1 MKATGIVRKVDELGR
16 IVLPIELRR
25 TLDIMEKDSIE
36 LFLDGKLIVLR
47 KYELSCTFCGEK
59 KNLFPFRGKSLC
71 QSCVRT
77 IARETGEYPD

>member
-36 LFLDGKLIVLR
+36 VFLDGKLIVLR
-47 KYELSCTFCGEK
+47 KYELSCTFCESVFLPEQK
-59 KNLFPFRGKSLC
+59 PLSKLRANNR
-71 QSCVRT
+71 
-77 IARETGEYPD
+77 A